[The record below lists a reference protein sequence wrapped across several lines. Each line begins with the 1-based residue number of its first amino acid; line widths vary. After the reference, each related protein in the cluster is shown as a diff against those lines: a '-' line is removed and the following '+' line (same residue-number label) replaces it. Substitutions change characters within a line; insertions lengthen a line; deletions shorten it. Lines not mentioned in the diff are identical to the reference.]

1 MIDSTPTPN
10 AVTRLEKLDQN
21 VGCTLGLAADMLLML
36 NKGISALEQVT
47 VVVGTVVG
55 ASYSKEVSKYSR
67 RRDPPK
73 GLVFLIAVTKSNR
86 IQLLLQLSLWS
97 TRIQSSLQDTSASPV
112 ITEHLSASLIL
123 CTGSSPSVMNLSLPH
138 NFAYHKLDLD
148 TALSLSQLADTLAK
162 ERRNMTIGVIGSSH
176 SAITVLMNLW
186 HIAAGSSTII
196 TAMASTEATGTPP
209 PLPLTTDRPTTW
221 PLRVKWFSRRPI
233 VYATHLPNGSI
244 MHDNTGLKG
253 VAAAFAKQHLK
264 DEALQKSPVG
274 SIVEKINVTAG
285 NEREG
290 YQWHLPSCTH
300 LVQAVG
306 FVRDPLPSLDRD
318 GETLTDT
325 VGSSSSGSG
334 DGAEDGNGI
343 GLEYDHQT
351 GGFRD
356 GNGIKVRR
364 LYGAGI
370 AFPEMVRD
378 PSGEVE
384 LAVGFWKFMKYLRN
398 VVPEWET

>member
-1 MIDSTPTPN
+1 
-10 AVTRLEKLDQN
+10 
-21 VGCTLGLAADMLLML
+21 
-36 NKGISALEQVT
+36 
-47 VVVGTVVG
+47 
-55 ASYSKEVSKYSR
+55 
-67 RRDPPK
+67 
-73 GLVFLIAVTKSNR
+73 
-86 IQLLLQLSLWS
+86 
-97 TRIQSSLQDTSASPV
+97 
-112 ITEHLSASLIL
+112 
-123 CTGSSPSVMNLSLPH
+123 
-138 NFAYHKLDLD
+138 
-148 TALSLSQLADTLAK
+148 
-162 ERRNMTIGVIGSSH
+162 
-176 SAITVLMNLW
+176 MNLW

-196 TAMASTEATGTPP
+196 TAMASAEATGTPP
-209 PLPLTTDRPTTW
+209 LPPTLNQALTW
-221 PLRVKWFSRRPI
+221 PIRVKWFSRRPLI
-233 VYATHLPNGSI
+233 YATHLPSGAI

-253 VAAAFAKQHLK
+253 VAAAFAKQHLE
-264 DEALQKSPVG
+264 DEALQRSPVG

-318 GETLTDT
+318 GETLTDS
-325 VGSSSSGSG
+325 VGSGPSSGG
-334 DGAEDGNGI
+334 GEEEGNGI

-356 GNGIKVRR
+356 GRGRKVKS

-378 PSGEVE
+378 PSGDVE
-384 LAVGFWKFMKYLRN
+384 LAVGFWKFMKYLRS